1 MAAHGVLNLST
12 WKQPH
17 PVLAAVQHIRTMRG
31 GSQAHLL
38 GASDGNLYITKFQ
51 NNPQHIR
58 ILANELLATRIA
70 RFLGLPVSETKIIAV
85 PKYLVESNPRLRIEV
100 EDRIIP
106 CRSGLQLGAR
116 YA

>member
-38 GASDGNLYITKFQ
+38 AASDGNLYITKFQ
-51 NNPQHIR
+51 NNPQHVR
-58 ILANELLATRIA
+58 ILASEFLATRLVLNLDRKSTRLNSSHVAI
-70 RFLGLPVSETKIIAV
+70 SYAV
-85 PKYLVESNPRLRIEV
+85 FCSKKKQKKRNIT
-100 EDRIIP
+100 
-106 CRSGLQLGAR
+106 
-116 YA
+116 